1 MRQYLFFILLLGYPV
16 IITAQ
21 EADTSKHRI
30 TRIWTLSNDYSDEVP
45 VFIDTSFS
53 LAHQHRKADK
63 YSPFNAYLG
72 NYGLPLYQMNF
83 FDRPT
88 DPDKFLYWYYY
99 PFMRHPGNP
108 VFVNTQVPFTEMGYS
123 NSGDRDRAEQT
134 FLIRHSQNVNRYL
147 NFGLIFDVIYSLGQY
162 SYQRSDDKNFTY
174 FSSYTGNKYK
184 LYLSGG
190 INNITSYENGGIA
203 DKSQLANFETR
214 DVKVNLGNLDEA
226 KSNLKNRY
234 LLIVQRYT
242 VGKASN
248 VKTDSLSGNTTK
260 KGLKVNGTFS
270 HIFIW
275 EKSRRSYMDNYPL
288 SGFYDT
294 SAINFNKSVTFDSL
308 TMRVMKNT
316 LRFDFN
322 TDETRKVS
330 LGIGFGIRNELFKYT
345 QQTRIPGTIVRDTI
359 LLASLNNSNNVLV
372 GRLFNNI
379 GSKFRWVATGE
390 LFFTGYRSGDLDING
405 VITKEFDL
413 KKGRAR
419 WDILG
424 SVRSTTPSFWFHRY
438 ASNHFKWNIS
448 LQKEFR
454 IDAGTVISVPEINL
468 SARFNYAIIDN
479 YSYFGAGAL
488 PTQHSGGLSVLSLLV
503 KKEFVAWKFHL
514 ANDVLVQK
522 SSNSEVVDLP
532 LVCIR
537 SAGFFEH
544 NFHFKLTNGNLNAQ
558 FGVEAFY
565 NTSYNGLSYMPAT
578 GVYYNEPKGATGNY
592 PYLNA
597 FINLK
602 VKRTRIFITLDHFNQ
617 GLTGYD
623 YFMVPSY
630 PMNIR
635 VFQYGFAWTF
645 YD

>member
-1 MRQYLFFILLLGYPV
+1 MRQYLFFILLLSYPA
-16 IITAQ
+16 IIAAQ

-30 TRIWTLSNDYSDEVP
+30 TRLWTLSHDYSEEVS
-45 VFIDTSFS
+45 VSIDTAFS

-72 NYGLPLYQMNF
+72 NYGLPLYQINF

-88 DPDKFLYWYYY
+88 DPDKFLYWYYF
-99 PFMRHPGNP
+99 PFMRHTGNP

-123 NSGDRDRAEQT
+123 NAGKRDRVEQT
-134 FLIRHSQNVNRYL
+134 FLIRHSQNINKYF

-174 FSSYTGNKYK
+174 FSSYTGEKYK
-184 LYLSGG
+184 LYISGG
-190 INNITSYENGGIA
+190 INTMTAFENGGIV
-203 DKSQLANFETR
+203 DKEQLPNFDTR
-214 DVKVNLGNLDEA
+214 DIQVKLGNLSEA
-226 KSNLKNRY
+226 KSHLKNRN
-234 LLIVQRYT
+234 LLVVQKYT
-242 VGKASN
+242 VGRKST
-248 VKTDSLSGNTTK
+248 VKTDSLAGSSSK
-260 KGLKVNGTFS
+260 KGLRLNGTFS
-270 HIFIW
+270 HIFTW
-275 EKSRRSYMDNYPL
+275 DKTRRSYTDNYPM

-294 SAINFNKSVTFDSL
+294 SSVFINRSETFDSL
-308 TMRVMKNT
+308 SMRTLKNT
-316 LRFDFN
+316 VRFDFN

-330 LGIGFGIRNELFKYT
+330 LGIGVGIRNELFRYN
-345 QQTRIPGTIVRDTI
+345 QETRLPGTPLRDT
-359 LLASLNNSNNVLV
+359 LLIPALTNSNNILA
-372 GRLFNNI
+372 GRIYNNI

-390 LFFTGYRSGDLDING
+390 LFFTGYRTGDLDING
-405 VITKEFDL
+405 TITKEFDL

-424 SVRSTTPSFWFHRY
+424 RVRNTTPSFWFHRY
-438 ASNHFKWNIS
+438 ESNHFKWENN

-454 IDAGTVISVPEINL
+454 IDLGTEINYPDARL

-479 YSYFGAGAL
+479 YAYFGPGAL
-488 PTQHSGGLSVLSLLV
+488 PTQHSGGLSVLSLLL
-503 KKEFVAWKFHL
+503 KKEFSAWKFHL
-514 ANDVLVQK
+514 ANDLLVQK

-532 LVCIR
+532 LVSIR
-537 SAGFFEH
+537 SAGYFEH
-544 NFHFKLTNGNLNAQ
+544 NFHFKLTNGNLITQ
-558 FGVEAFY
+558 FGVEVFY
-565 NTSYNGLSYMPAT
+565 NTSYNGLSYLPAT
-578 GVYYNEPKGATGNY
+578 GVYYQDQNGPTGNY

-602 VKRTRIFITLDHFNQ
+602 VKRTRIFLTLDHFNQ

-630 PMNIR
+630 PMTIR
-635 VFQYGFAWTF
+635 MFMYGFAWTF